1 MHADRNLVAGGWHT
15 LVMTKLLMALLIGGV
30 LAYSVKANRLLSL
43 TAGMTCLCIYNGW
56 VLLQQIGEH

>member
-30 LAYSVKANRLLSL
+30 LAYS
-43 TAGMTCLCIYNGW
+43 G
-56 VLLQQIGEH
+56 